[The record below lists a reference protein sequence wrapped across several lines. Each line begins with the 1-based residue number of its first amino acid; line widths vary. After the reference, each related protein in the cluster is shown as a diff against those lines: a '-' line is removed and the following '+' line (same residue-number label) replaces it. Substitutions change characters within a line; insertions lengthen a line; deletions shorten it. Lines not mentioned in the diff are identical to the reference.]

1 MEPQGLTQHFLIE
14 GKYLG
19 QALRP
24 PGSPSLGFF
33 CYECGEVWARA
44 PVDGP
49 PTTCPTKWHYLASL
63 CRRCGARHQYTL
75 TVPGSLYFLYPD
87 AGFPA
92 AFPDAVLQWE
102 VQRHFEQ
109 LDKLKAI
116 QS

>member
-1 MEPQGLTQHFLIE
+1 MQTQHFLIE

-44 PVDGP
+44 PVDGHQP
-49 PTTCPTKWHYLASL
+49 QVTKWHYLASL
-63 CRRCGARHQYTL
+63 CRKCGDKVGYSL
-75 TVPGSLYFLYPD
+75 TVPGSIYFAYPD